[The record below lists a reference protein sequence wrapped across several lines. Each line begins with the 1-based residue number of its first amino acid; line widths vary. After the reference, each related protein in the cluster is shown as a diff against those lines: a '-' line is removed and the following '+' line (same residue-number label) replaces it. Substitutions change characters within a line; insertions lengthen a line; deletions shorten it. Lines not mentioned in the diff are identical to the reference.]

1 MTLRAVYLVAA
12 MGLEEAPHPGLAEV
26 GRPEL
31 VVLAVDAGV
40 GQDVAVV
47 PGNTLRE
54 SHYGTQH

>member
-1 MTLRAVYLVAA
+1 
-12 MGLEEAPHPGLAEV
+12 MGLEEAHHPDLAEV

-54 SHYGTQH
+54 TPNRTQH

>member
-1 MTLRAVYLVAA
+1 

-54 SHYGTQH
+54 SHYGTQHWQTK